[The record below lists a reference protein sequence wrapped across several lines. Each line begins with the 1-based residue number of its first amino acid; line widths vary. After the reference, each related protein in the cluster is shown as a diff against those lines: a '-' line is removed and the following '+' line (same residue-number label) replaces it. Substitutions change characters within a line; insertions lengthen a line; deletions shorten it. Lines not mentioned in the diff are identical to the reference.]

1 MNARLRFCFMI
12 LFSLGLLGIIQ
23 PSNARAETPIYNTN
37 TNILDIKD
45 TQTEGYDL
53 SKIKETSENVDFES
67 LGALAKGY
75 SIPILVVLVVLSG
88 FSALL
93 GLFYQPMKL
102 AAGSLLGIGLVFYIA
117 VNFAPQIVGIMM
129 AIVNA
134 VMLSVS
140 GD

>member
-1 MNARLRFCFMI
+1 MNARLKFCFMI

-23 PSNARAETPIYNTN
+23 PNNVRAETPTYN
-37 TNILDIKD
+37 TNILGIKD
-45 TQTEGYDL
+45 TQTKGYDL
-53 SKIKETSENVDFES
+53 SKVKETSENVNFES
-67 LGALAKGY
+67 LGALAKEY
-75 SIPILVVLVVLSG
+75 SIPIFVVLVVLSG

-93 GLFYQPMKL
+93 GLFYKPMKL

-140 GD
+140 G